1 MAAMTETD
9 GSLPLPTLLSH
20 ALVAFTIEFDN
31 EFEHRM
37 SHRTTVQGRA
47 DADAISAPRPTV
59 APWLVSMAMWSN
71 CMRLLDGSGMRVREL
86 EQLALAK
93 SNLEGMRRWGYI
105 RLSPDPSDT
114 RSKPP
119 AADLL
124 VQPTRAGRAAQEVW
138 RPLAGEIEQ
147 RWQARFGRGN
157 VEGLRKA
164 LGAVVGQARR
174 PLPHYLPVLG
184 YGLWTGPGVL
194 GLRSD
199 PSDAAG
205 NGPSAGTSPATRPT
219 KPAADVPDPDGLDLA
234 ALLSGALL
242 GFALGYERGSEVS
255 LAIGANLLRV
265 LDEDGVRVRD
275 LPQLTGVAKPGV
287 EMALGVLQK
296 RDLAGVGSDP
306 SGGRWKVARLTQAG
320 VYARQAHFDRIGEV
334 EELARNRFGA
344 EPLDALRRALEPLV
358 GDPTGQRSPLYG
370 GLTPY
375 PDGWRAQVRE
385 PDTLPHFPMVLHR
398 GGYPDG
404 S

>member
-9 GSLPLPTLLSH
+9 GPLPLPTLLSH

-47 DADAISAPRPTV
+47 DADAGPGPGPRPAV
-59 APWLVSMAMWSN
+59 GPWLVSMAMWSN
-71 CMRLLDGSGMRVREL
+71 CMRLLDDSGMRVREL
-86 EQLALAK
+86 EELALAK

-105 RLSPDPSDT
+105 RLGPDPSDT

-138 RPLAGEIEQ
+138 RPLTGEIEQ

-164 LGAVVGQARR
+164 LVAVVGQARR

-184 YGLWTGPGVL
+184 YGLWTGPGVP

-199 PSDAAG
+199 IG
-205 NGPSAGTSPATRPT
+205 E
-219 KPAADVPDPDGLDLA
+219 PAADVSGLDLA

-255 LAIGANLLRV
+255 MAIGANLLRV
-265 LDEDGVRVRD
+265 LDAGGVRVRD
-275 LPQLTGVAKPGV
+275 LPQLTGVAKPGI

-296 RDLAGVGSDP
+296 RDLAGVRSDP

-320 VYARQAHFDRIGEV
+320 VYAREAHSDRIGEV

-344 EPLDALRRALEPLV
+344 EPFGALRRALEPLV

-370 GLTPY
+370 GLVPY

-385 PDTLPHFPMVLHR
+385 PDTLPHFPVVLHR